1 MSLSEKNNLHPRNL
15 HRNRYDFELLIQN
28 NPELKKYVQKS
39 PKTDSLTINFD
50 NPKAVRVLNKT
61 LLMTYYN
68 IKNWD
73 IPEDFLC
80 PPIPGRA
87 DYIHHIADLIQD
99 KQSQIPTGNSILG
112 LDIGVGANCIYPLI
126 GSSVYDW
133 SFVAT
138 DINIKALENCAKIL
152 ENNPQIAEN
161 ISLQQQLNARFIFKD
176 IIEPEDKFHFTM
188 CNPPFHKSNEDA
200 KKGTLRKLNNLRLQK
215 NNANKTLN
223 FGGISDELWCDGGEL
238 KFITQMIHESA
249 KYGHQVLWFTTLV
262 SKKEH
267 LKSLY
272 KSLERV
278 NSSQI
283 KTIEMHQGQK
293 TSRIL
298 AWTFVSENQLNNV
311 NF

>member
-1 MSLSEKNNLHPRNL
+1 MSISEKNNLHPRNL
-15 HRNRYDFELLIQN
+15 HRNRYDFEILIQK
-28 NPELKKYVQKS
+28 NPELKKFVQKS

-50 NPKAVRVLNKT
+50 NPKAVKVLNKT

-87 DYIHHIADLIQD
+87 DYIHNIADLLQD

-272 KSLERV
+272 KSLEKV
-278 NSSQI
+278 NSIQI

>member
-1 MSLSEKNNLHPRNL
+1 MSISEKNNLHPRNL
-15 HRNRYDFELLIQN
+15 HRNRYDFELLIQK
-28 NPELKKYVQKS
+28 NPELKKYVHES
-39 PKTDSLTINFD
+39 NKTETLTINFD
-50 NPKAVRVLNKT
+50 NPKAVKALNKT

-73 IPEDFLC
+73 IPENFLC

-272 KSLERV
+272 KSLEKV